1 MKKIYLIL
9 LTFMFASCSSLKTS
23 YDYDKQSDFS
33 SFKTYS
39 YTEEAVNLP
48 IQELNRTRLI
58 NAIDQQ
64 MTTKGFTK
72 SDNPDVL
79 IDLHVKAEQKQ
90 DATAT
95 TTGPGMYGG
104 YGAPWRYGYGGGFST
119 TQINVNEYVEGT
131 LFINMVDKAA
141 NKLVWQGR
149 GTKVLD
155 EDVSP
160 EKREANINTAVTEI
174 FKNYPPKG
182 K

>member
-9 LTFMFASCSSLKTS
+9 LTVVFASCSSLKTS
-23 YDYDKQSDFS
+23 YDYDKESDFS
-33 SFKTYS
+33 AYKTYS
-39 YTEEAVNLP
+39 YTEETLKLP

-58 NAIDQQ
+58 NAIDKE
-64 MTTKGFTK
+64 MAAKGFSK
-72 SDNPDVL
+72 SSDPDVL
-79 IDLHVKAEQKQ
+79 IDVHVKAEQKR

-95 TTGPGMYGG
+95 TTGPGMYG
-104 YGAPWRYGYGGGFST
+104 YGGAYRYGYGSGFST

-141 NKLVWQGR
+141 EKLVWQGR

-160 EKREANINTAVTEI
+160 EKRETNINTAVTEI
-174 FKNYPPKG
+174 FKKYPPPAK
-182 K
+182 